1 MRHLHLTFIAL
12 VGFAFNSFAQQKVNE
27 KAVIKTPTVQCEM
40 CKDKIEKYLIHQY
53 GITAVKVDVKK
64 KTTTV
69 NWITDR
75 TNIEVIKAA
84 IANAGYDADDITADE
99 TAYKRLPKCCK
110 KPVETPVSDS
120 TYIKK
125 G

>member
-1 MRHLHLTFIAL
+1 MKYLKLSL
-12 VGFAFNSFAQQKVNE
+12 VGIFAIVLNSFGQQKVND
-27 KAVIKTPTVQCEM
+27 KAVIKTPTVQCDM
-40 CKDKIEKYLIHQY
+40 CKDKIEKFLAHQY

-75 TNIEVIKAA
+75 TNIEIIKTA
-84 IANAGYDADDITADE
+84 IANAGYDADDVTADE

-110 KPVETPVSDS
+110 KPVETTPA
-120 TYIKK
+120 TETTKP
-125 G
+125 